1 MVIEGSVQIG
11 DQILE
16 ERDAMGISQTEQFS
30 LDIKQN
36 ARILV
41 IEVPMN

>member
-1 MVIEGSVQIG
+1 
-11 DQILE
+11 
-16 ERDAMGISQTEQFS
+16 MGISQTEQIA
-30 LDIKQN
+30 LHIKQN